1 MGKYEFRLPDIG
13 EGVTEGEIVTWL
25 VSPGDMVA
33 EDQPMVEVMTDK
45 ATVTITSPRAGR
57 ILETRGKVGGIVPV
71 HSVLVVY
78 DLDDRA
84 AAPSPASGA
93 GPAAPSPASGAG
105 MRQSAAKTG
114 PAEPVKAEPA
124 ATAVG
129 DIREDLPGMNL
140 VAPAPAAWMN
150 GSKGAVAA
158 AYFNEKPLATPATR
172 KLARDLGVDL
182 RRVPPTGP
190 GGRVTKDD
198 VRALEAPEVEPETT
212 PLLSAAAARRA
223 AAAAGAGGAGAAA
236 GGARGAGGAGAASA
250 EARAADAGAAVERA
264 RAAVERGAAAAPE
277 LLDEDRGRGAA
288 RPGRGIAIP
297 SAPGDERVPLR
308 GVRKRIFEAMSRSKH
323 TAAHFTF
330 VEECDVSAL
339 KERRARLRPLAEK
352 AGVKLTFL
360 PFFVKAVV
368 AALKRHPTLNSAF
381 DEAAQEIV
389 VRKSYHI
396 GIASATEAGLIV
408 PVVRDADRRSVL
420 DIAKEIARL
429 SEDTKAGRVKP
440 EDLGGSTFTI
450 TSLGQQGGLFATPIL
465 NFPEV
470 AILGIHQMK
479 QKPVVRDGQIVIGE
493 VMLVSLSFDHRIIDG
508 HVGAAFAYEVIGY
521 LEDPDRL
528 FLEMS

>member
-13 EGVTEGEIVTWL
+13 EGVTEGEIVSWL
-25 VSPGDMVA
+25 VSPGDVVA

-45 ATVTITSPRAGR
+45 ATVTITSPRSGR
-57 ILETRGKVGGIVPV
+57 IVETRGKVGGVVPV
-71 HSVLVVY
+71 HSVLVVF

-84 AAPSPASGA
+84 ATAPPASPASPASGT
-93 GPAAPSPASGAG
+93 G

-114 PAEPVKAEPA
+114 PAEPA

-129 DIREDLPGMNL
+129 DIKEDLPGMNL
-140 VAPAPAAWMN
+140 MAPARPAWTN
-150 GSKGAVAA
+150 GSMGAGSA
-158 AYFNEKPLATPATR
+158 AYFNDKPLATPATR

-198 VRALEAPEVEPETT
+198 VRALEAPEVTEAAPATA
-212 PLLSAAAARRA
+212 PVLSEVAPKRS
-223 AAAAGAGGAGAAA
+223 AGVGGGAGL
-236 GGARGAGGAGAASA
+236 GGAASVV
-250 EARAADAGAAVERA
+250 AVEA
-264 RAAVERGAAAAPE
+264 EPLDDLSELGA
-277 LLDEDRGRGAA
+277 RGAA
-288 RPGRGIAIP
+288 RPEGERGRGLPA
-297 SAPGDERVPLR
+297 APGDERVPLR

-352 AGVKLTFL
+352 EGVKLTFL

-368 AALKRHPTLNSAF
+368 AALKKHPTLNSAF

-396 GIASATEAGLIV
+396 GIASSTEAGLIV

-420 DIAKEIARL
+420 EIAKEIARL
-429 SEDTKAGRVKP
+429 GEDTKAGRVKP

-493 VMLVSLSFDHRIIDG
+493 VMLLSLSFDHRIIDG
-508 HVGAAFAYEVIGY
+508 HVGAAFAYEIIGY

>member
-1 MGKYEFRLPDIG
+1 MGKYEFKLPDIG

-25 VSPGDMVA
+25 VSPGDVVA

-57 ILETRGKVGGIVPV
+57 IVETRGKVGGVVPV
-71 HSVLVVY
+71 HSVLVVF
-78 DLDDRA
+78 DLDDRPA
-84 AAPSPASGA
+84 AASPASGT
-93 GPAAPSPASGAG
+93 G
-105 MRQSAAKTG
+105 MRKEAANAAKTG
-114 PAEPVKAEPA
+114 PAEPA

-129 DIREDLPGMNL
+129 DIKEDLPGMNL

-150 GSKGAVAA
+150 GSMGAGAA

-198 VRALEAPEVEPETT
+198 VRALEAPEMEAATEPMV
-212 PLLSAAAARRA
+212 PAMAPRA
-223 AAAAGAGGAGAAA
+223 AAP
-236 GGARGAGGAGAASA
+236 RGAG
-250 EARAADAGAAVERA
+250 ER
-264 RAAVERGAAAAPE
+264 ETAAAPAG
-277 LLDEDRGRGAA
+277 LLAEDRGRGEA
-288 RPGRGIAIP
+288 RPEGERARRLP
-297 SAPGDERVPLR
+297 ESPGDERIPLR
-308 GVRKRIFEAMSRSKH
+308 GVRKRIFEGMSRSKH

-368 AALKRHPTLNSAF
+368 AALKKHPTLNSTF
-381 DEAAQEIV
+381 DEATQEIV
-389 VRKSYHI
+389 VKKSYHI

-420 DIAKEIARL
+420 EIAKEIARL
-429 SEDTKAGRVKP
+429 GEDTKSGRVKP

-493 VMLVSLSFDHRIIDG
+493 VMLLSLSFDHRIIDG
-508 HVGAAFAYEVIGY
+508 HVGAAFAYEIIGY

>member
-45 ATVTITSPRAGR
+45 ATVTITSPRTGR
-57 ILETRGKVGGIVPV
+57 IVETRGKVGGVVPV
-71 HSVLVVY
+71 HSVLVVF
-78 DLDDRA
+78 DLDDRPGA
-84 AAPSPASGA
+84 AAAPASGA
-93 GPAAPSPASGAG
+93 GVRQAAAKAGAAEPPAAAAKSGA
-105 MRQSAAKTG
+105 
-114 PAEPVKAEPA
+114 AEPA

-140 VAPAPAAWMN
+140 VAPPRSAWAN
-150 GSKGAVAA
+150 GSIGAGSRAA

-190 GGRVTKDD
+190 AGRVTKDD
-198 VRALEAPEVEPETT
+198 VRALEAPEVEPPTA
-212 PLLSAAAARRA
+212 PMVFDPGHHRA
-223 AAAAGAGGAGAAA
+223 AAPLDAGERAAA
-236 GGARGAGGAGAASA
+236 GR
-250 EARAADAGAAVERA
+250 
-264 RAAVERGAAAAPE
+264 PE
-277 LLDEDRGRGAA
+277 EDRGRGVA
-288 RPGRGIAIP
+288 RPEGERGRELP
-297 SAPGDERVPLR
+297 SGPGDERIPLR

-368 AALKRHPTLNSAF
+368 AALKKHPMLNSAF

-389 VRKSYHI
+389 VKKSYHI

-420 DIAKEIARL
+420 EIAQEIARL
-429 SEDTKAGRVKP
+429 GEDTKAGRVKP

-508 HVGAAFAYEVIGY
+508 HVGAAFAYEIIGY

>member
-45 ATVTITSPRAGR
+45 ATVTITSPRSGR
-57 ILETRGKVGGIVPV
+57 IVETRGKVGGVVPV
-71 HSVLVVY
+71 HSVLVVF
-78 DLDDRA
+78 DLDDRPAA
-84 AAPSPASGA
+84 AAPPASGA
-93 GPAAPSPASGAG
+93 GVRQAAAN
-105 MRQSAAKTG
+105 TG
-114 PAEPVKAEPA
+114 PAEPPAAAAKTAEPA

-140 VAPAPAAWMN
+140 VAPARSAWAN
-150 GSKGAVAA
+150 GSIGAGARAA

-190 GGRVTKDD
+190 AGRVTKDD
-198 VRALEAPEVEPETT
+198 VRALEAPEEAAPALPE
-212 PLLSAAAARRA
+212 AAPRR
-223 AAAAGAGGAGAAA
+223 GAGAAA
-236 GGARGAGGAGAASA
+236 PARP
-250 EARAADAGAAVERA
+250 E
-264 RAAVERGAAAAPE
+264 AAPRPGQ
-277 LLDEDRGRGAA
+277 LDEEPGAA
-288 RPGRGIAIP
+288 RPEGERGRGLP
-297 SAPGDERVPLR
+297 SAPGDERIPLR

-368 AALKRHPTLNSAF
+368 AALKKHPTLNSAF

-389 VRKSYHI
+389 VKKSYHI

-420 DIAKEIARL
+420 EIAQEIARL
-429 SEDTKAGRVKP
+429 GEDTKSGRVKP

-508 HVGAAFAYEVIGY
+508 HVGAAFAYEIIGY

>member
-45 ATVTITSPRAGR
+45 ATVTITSPRTGR
-57 ILETRGKVGGIVPV
+57 IVETRGKVGGVVPV
-71 HSVLVVY
+71 HSVLVVF
-78 DLDDRA
+78 DLDDRPS
-84 AAPSPASGA
+84 AAPPASGA
-93 GPAAPSPASGAG
+93 GVRQAAAKAGAAEPPAAA
-105 MRQSAAKTG
+105 AAKGG
-114 PAEPVKAEPA
+114 PAEPA

-140 VAPAPAAWMN
+140 VAPARSAWAN
-150 GSKGAVAA
+150 GSIGAGSRAA

-190 GGRVTKDD
+190 AGRVTKDD
-198 VRALEAPEVEPETT
+198 VRALEAPEVEPPTA
-212 PLLSAAAARRA
+212 PMVFDPGNDRA
-223 AAAAGAGGAGAAA
+223 AAPLDAGERAAA
-236 GGARGAGGAGAASA
+236 GR
-250 EARAADAGAAVERA
+250 
-264 RAAVERGAAAAPE
+264 PE
-277 LLDEDRGRGAA
+277 EDRGRGAA
-288 RPGRGIAIP
+288 RPEGERGRGLP

-368 AALKRHPTLNSAF
+368 AALKKHPMLNSAF

-389 VRKSYHI
+389 VKKSYHI

-420 DIAKEIARL
+420 EIAQEIARL
-429 SEDTKAGRVKP
+429 GEDTKSGRVKP

-508 HVGAAFAYEVIGY
+508 HVGAAFAYEIIGY

>member
-25 VSPGDMVA
+25 VSPGDVVA

-57 ILETRGKVGGIVPV
+57 IVETRGKVGGVVPV
-71 HSVLVVY
+71 HSVLVVF
-78 DLDDRA
+78 DLDDR
-84 AAPSPASGA
+84 
-93 GPAAPSPASGAG
+93 PAAPSPASGTG
-105 MRQSAAKTG
+105 MRQSAANAAKAG
-114 PAEPVKAEPA
+114 PAEPA

-129 DIREDLPGMNL
+129 DIKEDLPGMNL

-150 GSKGAVAA
+150 GSMGAGAA

-172 KLARDLGVDL
+172 KLARDLGIDL

-198 VRALEAPEVEPETT
+198 VRALEAPEVEPETE
-212 PLLSAAAARRA
+212 PMLLAVPPRRA
-223 AAAAGAGGAGAAA
+223 AAPGGAGAAL
-236 GGARGAGGAGAASA
+236 GAGAAGA
-250 EARAADAGAAVERA
+250 EGRAAGTA
-264 RAAVERGAAAAPE
+264 ERGAAAAERGATAATE
-277 LLDEDRGRGAA
+277 LLAEEHGRGAA
-288 RPGRGIAIP
+288 RPEGERARGLPAI
-297 SAPGDERVPLR
+297 PGDERIPLR
-308 GVRKRIFEAMSRSKH
+308 GVRRRIFEGMSRSKH

-368 AALKRHPTLNSAF
+368 AALKKHPTLNSAF
-381 DEAAQEIV
+381 DEATQEIV

-420 DIAKEIARL
+420 EIAKEIARL
-429 SEDTKAGRVKP
+429 GEDTKSGRVKP

-493 VMLVSLSFDHRIIDG
+493 VMLLSLSFDHRIIDG
-508 HVGAAFAYEVIGY
+508 HVGAAFAYEIIGY

>member
-25 VSPGDMVA
+25 VSPGDVVA

-45 ATVTITSPRAGR
+45 ATVTITSPRSGR
-57 ILETRGKVGGIVPV
+57 IVETRGEVGGVVPV
-71 HSVLVVY
+71 HSVLVVF
-78 DLDDRA
+78 DLDDRSA
-84 AAPSPASGA
+84 TASPASPASGT
-93 GPAAPSPASGAG
+93 G
-105 MRQSAAKTG
+105 MRQSAANTG
-114 PAEPVKAEPA
+114 PAEPA

-129 DIREDLPGMNL
+129 DIKEDLPGMNL
-140 VAPAPAAWMN
+140 VAPARPAWTN
-150 GSKGAVAA
+150 GSMGGAGQA
-158 AYFNEKPLATPATR
+158 AYFNDKPLATPATR

-198 VRALEAPEVEPETT
+198 VRALEAPE
-212 PLLSAAAARRA
+212 
-223 AAAAGAGGAGAAA
+223 G
-236 GGARGAGGAGAASA
+236 A
-250 EARAADAGAAVERA
+250 EATPVVSEVAPRRPAGVAGVA
-264 RAAVERGAAAAPE
+264 GD
-277 LLDEDRGRGAA
+277 LLEEEDRGRGAA
-288 RPGRGIAIP
+288 RPEGERGRGLPA
-297 SAPGDERVPLR
+297 APGDERIPLR
-308 GVRKRIFEAMSRSKH
+308 GVRKRIFEGMSRSKH

-352 AGVKLTFL
+352 EGVKLTFL

-420 DIAKEIARL
+420 GIAKEIARL
-429 SEDTKAGRVKP
+429 GEDTKSGRVKP

-493 VMLVSLSFDHRIIDG
+493 VMLLSLSFDHRIIDG
-508 HVGAAFAYEVIGY
+508 HVGAAFAYEIIGY